1 MVDLTREMADLWAAL
16 GRPSPLSG
24 RIVMIVAAH
33 SGEGASTVSREFAR
47 CAAAYARKPVWLVDA
62 DISHQSQ
69 LDAISEDR
77 HRFGPP
83 GPLASAAPDGQVFF
97 SVRPPTKDAQGKLVQ
112 DGAYLI
118 CRPFLDRKL
127 WVTRFRD
134 QFLKRGQTVRLRDD
148 NGYWDAM
155 RQHAETTIV
164 DVPAADRSATAL
176 ALAPYMDAIVM
187 VVAEEFG
194 TVESRLTLRNDLE
207 EAGGRLAGMVYNRA
221 RQIRNRPLKRL
232 VP

>member
-16 GRPSPLSG
+16 GRPSPLRG
-24 RIVMIVAAH
+24 RIVMMVSAH
-33 SGEGASTVSREFAR
+33 SGEGTSTVVREFSR
-47 CAAAYARKPVWLVDA
+47 CAAAYARKPVWLVDG
-62 DISHQSQ
+62 DISQQTQ
-69 LDAISEDR
+69 LDAVSEDR
-77 HRFGPP
+77 ARFGPA

-97 SVRPPTKDAQGKLVQ
+97 SVRPAAKDAQGRLIQ

-134 QFLKRGQTVRLRDD
+134 MNLKRGQSVRLREDS
-148 NGYWDAM
+148 GYWDAL
-155 RQHAETTIV
+155 RQHAETVIV
-164 DVPAADRSATAL
+164 DVPAADRSAAAL

-187 VVAEEFG
+187 IVAEDFG
-194 TVESRLTLRNDLE
+194 SVESRLTLRNDLE

-221 RQIRNRPLKRL
+221 RQTRHRPLKRL